1 MTEPSAA
8 GSPVL
13 YAEGLVHHYGQ
24 EQILGGIHLQV
35 SPGEVVA
42 LLGPS
47 GSGKSTLIHLIAGLE
62 RPRSGHIWWLDQE
75 ISGQSPERVSRL
87 RARMLGI
94 VLQQPHLVPEL
105 NTLDN
110 VFLASLVARKGD
122 RGRARQLLDQ
132 VGLLGRAQQYPA
144 VLSGGERSRAALAR
158 ALMSEPALLLADE
171 PTGNLDL
178 ASSQRMMDLLVQAA
192 RASGAAVLL
201 ATHNPLLAEQAD
213 RRLYLEDGKL
223 AQLGAPS

>member
-1 MTEPSAA
+1 
-8 GSPVL
+8 
-13 YAEGLVHHYGQ
+13 
-24 EQILGGIHLQV
+24 
-35 SPGEVVA
+35 
-42 LLGPS
+42 
-47 GSGKSTLIHLIAGLE
+47 
-62 RPRSGHIWWLDQE
+62 
-75 ISGQSPERVSRL
+75 
-87 RARMLGI
+87 MLGI